1 MDKEKLSRHERHVQ
15 KTRKEMEDMDE
26 FEKFM
31 AMSWGT
37 PKGIAIALASISGFL
52 LSIGVFLW
60 LLHVAD
66 IIK

>member
-1 MDKEKLSRHERHVQ
+1 MPKEDKNEHKSYHHHEV
-15 KTRKEMEDMDE
+15 EDLDD

-60 LLHVAD
+60 LLHVAG

>member
-1 MDKEKLSRHERHVQ
+1 MSKEDKNERKINHHH
-15 KTRKEMEDMDE
+15 EMEDMDE

-37 PKGIAIALASISGFL
+37 PKGIAIALTSVSGFL

>member
-1 MDKEKLSRHERHVQ
+1 MPKEDRKEHKDYHRH
-15 KTRKEMEDMDE
+15 EMEDMDE

-37 PKGIAIALASISGFL
+37 PKGIAILFGSLAVFL

-60 LLHVAD
+60 LLHLAN

>member
-1 MDKEKLSRHERHVQ
+1 MSKEDKHEYKDHHHH
-15 KTRKEMEDMDE
+15 EMEDMDE

-37 PKGIAIALASISGFL
+37 PKGIAIALASVSGTL